1 MSTLPSLAIIGGP
14 VLGGAIG
21 LSLEHSDAWTDPDVA
36 FVTARIE
43 SFVRAGAL
51 GAYTAPKVAPG
62 LGQLELLGPGKVN
75 AKGLSFPL
83 RGDHVDAR
91 AFQLLRHMLSRL
103 ASEVGAL
110 RHMFVVG
117 TTPGA
122 GTRVAHPAIDFDN
135 EADQYPE
142 APAKPGFA
150 VLDEEGSFRKARRVL
165 VEYPALVEG
174 KLVDELEAYA
184 LAWGELVEHGAF
196 TMPIGLP
203 DVIDNVMGV
212 VSQFD
217 AITYEIEIPVY
228 NGSELGFD
236 VLLHML
242 ATYAV
247 RIGPIRAVT
256 LD

>member
-21 LSLEHSDAWTDPDVA
+21 LSLEHSTAWVEADVA
-36 FVTARIE
+36 FVTALVE

-51 GAYTAPKVAPG
+51 GAYTAPKAAPG
-62 LGQLELLGPGKVN
+62 TGELELIGAPKV
-75 AKGLSFPL
+75 AAAGLTFQL
-83 RGDHVDAR
+83 RGAHVDAR

-103 ASEVGAL
+103 ESDAGML

-122 GTRVAHPAIDFDN
+122 GVRVAYPPVDYDN

-150 VLDEEGSFRKARRVL
+150 VVVEEGAFAKARRVL
-165 VEYPALVEG
+165 VEYPSVVEG
-174 KLVDELEAYA
+174 KVVDELCSYA
-184 LAWGELVEHGAF
+184 AAWGELVEAGAF
-196 TMPIGLP
+196 ALPIGLP
-203 DVIDNVMGV
+203 DVIYCVMGV

-217 AITYEIEIPVY
+217 AITFEIEIPVFS
-228 NGSELGFD
+228 GSELGFD
-236 VLLHML
+236 VLLHLL
-242 ATYAV
+242 AAYHV
-247 RIGPIRAVT
+247 RVGPLRVVT
-256 LD
+256 ID